1 MASASPESRAAT
13 SAARERVATLE
24 AGLRRS
30 ERRREA
36 AEQWAD
42 LLAAELEARDERIE
56 DIVVEHE
63 RQLEVAERDDPDP
76 AGLPA
81 RSTGWVRAGLA

>member
-1 MASASPESRAAT
+1 MAA
-13 SAARERVATLE
+13 LE
-24 AGLRRS
+24 AERRRS

-42 LLAAELEARDERIE
+42 LLAAEFETRDERIE
-56 DIVVEHE
+56 NVVVEYE

-76 AGLPA
+76 AGPPA
-81 RSTGWVRAGLA
+81 RSTGWVRAALE